1 MRVLALGITLL
12 WGCAA
17 ATPGADLN
25 SAGSTRSSTA
35 SMSSQVDPTTRTIE
49 VQAGSVQLRHVIPS
63 GARLRATTLE
73 GLDDANRHL
82 QYEWTADGVY
92 TVVVSGRYRH
102 SVSGSIAGRGR
113 LTSTLDYTPRA
124 DTTQSSMTG
133 ISPGFTTAGSSPTW
147 YER

>member
-1 MRVLALGITLL
+1 
-12 WGCAA
+12 
-17 ATPGADLN
+17 
-25 SAGSTRSSTA
+25 
-35 SMSSQVDPTTRTIE
+35 MSSQVDPTTRTIE

-92 TVVVSGRYRH
+92 TVAVSGRYRH